1 MLYSFLNGWKR
12 AFQIS
17 LPKNI
22 NNLAY
27 YSNFTFEK
35 LSEVSNNYTNYDLKT
50 KFNKK
55 TIEFRLHNKT
65 ANVIEKSYPNFW
77 LRGNFIE
84 FKQR

>member
-17 LPKNI
+17 FTKKI
-22 NNLAY
+22 NHLAY

-35 LSEVSNNYTNYDLKT
+35 LSEVRNNYTNFDLKT

-55 TIEFRLHNKT
+55 TIEFSLHNKT
-65 ANVIEKSYPNFW
+65 TNVIEKSYPHFW
-77 LRGNFIE
+77 LRGIFIQ